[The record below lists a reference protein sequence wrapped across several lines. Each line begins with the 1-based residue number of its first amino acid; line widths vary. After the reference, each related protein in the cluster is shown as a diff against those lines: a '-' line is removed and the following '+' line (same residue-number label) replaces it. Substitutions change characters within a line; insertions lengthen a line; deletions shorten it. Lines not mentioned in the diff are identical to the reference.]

1 MECDQREAA
10 ELAASLATK
19 RAGQAPLQRKR
30 MTPSLHMQT
39 TRIPTREF
47 REPNPK
53 SNNVQDKRHCPQ
65 TGKGEK
71 KDRYREQRNTKHIT
85 I

>member
-30 MTPSLHMQT
+30 DDSSPPQT
-39 TRIPTREF
+39 TRIPTRGF

-53 SNNVQDKRHCPQ
+53 SNTVQDKIVHKQ
-65 TGKGEK
+65 GGEK
-71 KDRYREQRNTKHIT
+71 RMTDTESKGTQNT
-85 I
+85 